1 MDGEEMKGERRP
13 RGTGPAGRKSAA
25 LGAFRASS
33 EEGTGAGAGK
43 EGAPDNRITV
53 ALAIAAPT
61 LAELYR

>member
-13 RGTGPAGRKSAA
+13 RGTGPAGKKSEAP
-25 LGAFRASS
+25 GAFRARKTA
-33 EEGTGAGAGK
+33 GTGTGAGK